1 MNAEA
6 PLSCTENQQTAER
19 PKQPTKPGA
28 LRGQVWLTIQTSQAQ
43 QLIHGRDATPDKPPI
58 IGLVG
63 FADRLRLIWQ
73 AARGDDPYADWWL
86 IQVNEAIA
94 ALATALAQQQSDLL
108 QQLEQMTALAV
119 SVAASQRPCR
129 IPLRFANPYAYRAA
143 QLLGEFDKL
152 VCTAATARHVGLLDG
167 AAFRTVQQTGA
178 HQLRALFVLPHRYR
192 FLKIDRASVRAQ
204 TGRSHEARQ
213 RMGELPEDILRGA
226 RLPPLAPR
234 REKSPAP
241 VADAVSQ
248 SVETPLVSPLNLPDE
263 NNHDRQ

>member
-1 MNAEA
+1 MNAQP
-6 PLSCTENQQTAER
+6 PLSLPEDMLTLDQPKR
-19 PKQPTKPGA
+19 PEKPGA
-28 LRGQVWLTIQTSQAQ
+28 LHGQVWLTIQTHQAQ
-43 QLIHGRDATPDKPPI
+43 QLIHGRDGTPDKPPI

-86 IQVNEAIA
+86 IQVHEAIA
-94 ALATALAQQQSDLL
+94 ALATALAQQQSDLF

-143 QLLGEFDKL
+143 QLLGQYDKL

-167 AAFRTVQQTGA
+167 AAFRAIQKTGA
-178 HQLRALFVLPHRYR
+178 HQLRALFMLPHRYR

-204 TGRSHEARQ
+204 TGSSHEARQ
-213 RMGELPEDILRGA
+213 RMGEVPEDILRGA
-226 RLPPLAPR
+226 RLPLLAPR
-234 REKSPAP
+234 REKSPLP
-241 VADAVSQ
+241 VAEPIPQ
-248 SVETPLVSPLNLPDE
+248 SAEAPVSPLNLSDE
-263 NNHDRQ
+263 ENHDGQ